1 MDGIILLLVVG
12 AVAGWLGSIIYKGGS
27 LGFLGNL
34 IIGIIGAIVGDWSF
48 AQLGINKIGGN
59 ALVSNIII
67 ATVGAIIVLF
77 LINFATKK
85 KK

>member
-1 MDGIILLLVVG
+1 MDEIILLLIVG
-12 AVAGWLGSIIYKGGS
+12 AVAGWLGSMIYKGGS

-34 IIGIIGAIVGDWSF
+34 IIGIIGAIVGDWIF
-48 AQLGINKIGGN
+48 TKLGIDIKGILGD
-59 ALVSNIII
+59 II
-67 ATVGAIIVLF
+67 AAASGAIIVLF

>member
-1 MDGIILLLVVG
+1 MDGILLLLVVG

-34 IIGIIGAIVGDWSF
+34 IIGIIGAIVGNWSF
-48 AQLGINKIGGN
+48 AQLRIDKIVN
-59 ALVSNIII
+59 HELIDNIII

-77 LINFATKK
+77 LINFVTKK
-85 KK
+85 KR